1 MDKFIQKL
9 VETLSKRDEDTI
21 LVMYGDHLPSLGITE
36 SELVN
41 GDVYQTQYVIWSNF
55 KTKYEDEDIEAYQ
68 LQSKIL
74 GGLNMTAGTINNY
87 TQKHKNDDDYA
98 DGLQNLEYDSLYGDH
113 LLYGGD
119 NPYVATDIQFGL
131 T

>member
-1 MDKFIQKL
+1 MATTNAGQA
-9 VETLSKRDEDTI
+9 ERTI
-21 LVMYGDHLPSLGITE
+21 GYGDHLPSLGITE

-87 TQKHKNDDDYA
+87 TQKA
-98 DGLQNLEYDSLYGDH
+98 QE
-113 LLYGGD
+113 
-119 NPYVATDIQFGL
+119 
-131 T
+131 

>member
-41 GDVYQTQYVIWSNF
+41 GDVYQTQYVICLILRQNT
-55 KTKYEDEDIEAYQ
+55 KTKI
-68 LQSKIL
+68 
-74 GGLNMTAGTINNY
+74 
-87 TQKHKNDDDYA
+87 
-98 DGLQNLEYDSLYGDH
+98 
-113 LLYGGD
+113 
-119 NPYVATDIQFGL
+119 
-131 T
+131 